1 MTNVAESGEIMLKVL
16 AFQLIYNESSDDKK
30 EYLIIDDKVL
40 EQMDKTTQLIDKY
53 NPDLIIYPEMSYIEK
68 YNEYFLEISKEKL
81 IIFGSFY
88 DEDLINKTV
97 VYSKGKKY
105 LLPKIY
111 PSPVEP
117 MIRRMEWVEPSTFIN
132 KYLKEHTFTLKKQQI
147 YVLNC
152 MEYYHA
158 AYYIARN
165 NKLNKNAMLVSP
177 CSNSKVDLFLDE
189 TKAIN
194 NHNEKIYSFVI
205 NCVSK
210 YNDREYACG
219 NSYIYG
225 PIQKTEKNWLKQE
238 GIIADNHNCSIIRA
252 DDTARY
258 IYGEFALEQL
268 STFGR
273 SDLYR
278 NTPKIVYEK
287 L

>member
-1 MTNVAESGEIMLKVL
+1 LKERYGGEIVLRVL
-16 AFQLIYNESSDDKK
+16 AFQLIYNEYSDDKK
-30 EYLIIDDKVL
+30 EYLIINEDILK
-40 EQMDKTTQLIDKY
+40 QIDKTIELINEK
-53 NPDLIIYPEMSYIEK
+53 NPDLIIYPEMSYIPE
-68 YNEYFLEISKEKL
+68 YDEYFLKISKDKL
-81 IIFGSFY
+81 IVFGSFY

-97 VYSKGKKY
+97 VYYRGKKH

-117 MIRRMEWVEPSTFIN
+117 MIRRVEWIEPSIFLS
-132 KYLKEHTFTLKKQQI
+132 KYLKSHTFKLKKQQVYI
-147 YVLNC
+147 LNC
-152 MEYYHA
+152 MEYYHV

-165 NKLNKNAMLVSP
+165 SRLSKNAILVSP

-189 TKAIN
+189 TKAIH

-205 NCVSK
+205 NCISK
-210 YNDREYACG
+210 YNNKEYGCG

-225 PIQKTEKNWLKQE
+225 PIQKTEKNWLEQE
-238 GIIADNHNCSIIRA
+238 GITVDKHNCSIIKA
-252 DDTARY
+252 DDKARY

-268 STFGR
+268 SNFGR

-278 NTPKIVYEK
+278 NTPKIVYKE